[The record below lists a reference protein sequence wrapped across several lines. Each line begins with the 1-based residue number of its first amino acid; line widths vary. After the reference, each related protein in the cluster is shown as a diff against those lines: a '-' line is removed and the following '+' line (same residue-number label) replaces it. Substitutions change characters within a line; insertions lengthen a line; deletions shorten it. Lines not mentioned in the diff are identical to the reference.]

1 MPDKLPSA
9 EELAKAIDMQCH
21 AQGAAYYFART
32 EASFLIDSAFA
43 AISADGIAQGRRE
56 AADVM
61 CDACGPSEKQRNC
74 GFYCNGGDESYSCK
88 TRRVMLGAAAYP
100 QSKSWKLAEELLVHI
115 KCGDLRCYSCEMRA
129 KAILGTASDEK
140 TDKGEI

>member
-21 AQGAAYYFART
+21 AQGAAYFFART

-43 AISADGIAQGRRE
+43 AISADQRAQGRRE
-56 AADVM
+56 AAE
-61 CDACGPSEKQRNC
+61 A
-74 GFYCNGGDESYSCK
+74 YCETICRGIYHKHPENEPCN
-88 TRRVMLGAAAYP
+88 
-100 QSKSWKLAEELLVHI
+100 LV
-115 KCGDLRCYSCEMRA
+115 KV
-129 KAILGTASDEK
+129 ILGTASAEK